1 MLQRGLLRK
10 HRFYLKKIRP
20 AGNRR
25 DCGLASLVRL
35 LDPCLMCLD
44 LRLSLL
50 LKHMWTTALG
60 LGCMNEQVLALMM
73 VMARQRQST
82 VCSLSLG
89 LWLLMVIQIMEARW
103 QMMQIF
109 ISACLMRLITMIV
122 WRKMAIVAEIFLRLR
137 RLVIYV
143 NKSRSFRPIQGQEMG
158 AQMHR

>member
-10 HRFYLKKIRP
+10 HRFYLVKIRP

-25 DCGLASLVRL
+25 DCSLASLVRL

-44 LRLSLL
+44 LRLGLL

-60 LGCMNEQVLALMM
+60 LGRMNEQVLALMM

>member
-1 MLQRGLLRK
+1 
-10 HRFYLKKIRP
+10 
-20 AGNRR
+20 
-25 DCGLASLVRL
+25 
-35 LDPCLMCLD
+35 MCLD
-44 LRLSLL
+44 LRLGLL
-50 LKHMWTTALG
+50 LKHMRITALG
-60 LGCMNEQVLALMM
+60 LGRMNEQVLALMM